1 MRVMIDESGMRAL
14 PANRLSAPIAF
25 GLLIL
30 ALIIALETRAEPADL
45 GRIRL
50 PEGFRIEV
58 FAADVPNA
66 RSMALGDYTLFVG
79 TRTVGDVYAIPLAR
93 RGDGT
98 VMAGETHTLVSGL
111 RRPNGVAFRDGDLFV
126 AEVNRIIRFEDVEN
140 RLDSAEYSVVADD
153 FPSVRAHGWKYIAFG
168 PDDKL
173 YVPIGAPCNVCDR
186 PGFAVITRMDPDGSN
201 REVFAEGV
209 RNTVGFT
216 WHPGTGVMWFT
227 DNGRDR
233 MGDDVPS
240 CELNRAPAA
249 GIHFGF
255 PYCHGG
261 NVPDPDFSAG
271 RSCDE
276 FAAPAIRLGAHVA
289 PLGLKFYDGQMF
301 PEEYRGQLFV
311 AEHGSWNRSEPVG
324 YRITLVRF
332 ENGEAVGRETFA
344 DGWLQDGESWGRPVD
359 VLVLADDS
367 LLVSDDKAG
376 RIYRIVYSGDS
387 QVSPS

>member
-1 MRVMIDESGMRAL
+1 
-14 PANRLSAPIAF
+14 
-25 GLLIL
+25 
-30 ALIIALETRAEPADL
+30 
-45 GRIRL
+45 
-50 PEGFRIEV
+50 
-58 FAADVPNA
+58 
-66 RSMALGDYTLFVG
+66 
-79 TRTVGDVYAIPLAR
+79 
-93 RGDGT
+93 
-98 VMAGETHTLVSGL
+98 
-111 RRPNGVAFRDGDLFV
+111 
-126 AEVNRIIRFEDVEN
+126 
-140 RLDSAEYSVVADD
+140 
-153 FPSVRAHGWKYIAFG
+153 
-168 PDDKL
+168 
-173 YVPIGAPCNVCDR
+173 
-186 PGFAVITRMDPDGSN
+186 MDPDGSN

-332 ENGEAVGRETFA
+332 ENGQAVGRETFA

>member
-1 MRVMIDESGMRAL
+1 MIGDSGIRAL
-14 PANRLSAPIAF
+14 PVDRLSAPIAC
-25 GLLIL
+25 GILIL
-30 ALIIALETRAEPADL
+30 GSIIAMVARAEPADL
-45 GRIRL
+45 GRISL

-66 RSMALGDYTLFVG
+66 RSMVLGERTLFIG

-93 RGDGT
+93 RADGT
-98 VMAGETHTLVSGL
+98 VMAGQAHTLASGL

-126 AEVNRIIRFEDVEN
+126 AEVNRILRFEDVEN
-140 RLDSAEYSVVADD
+140 RLDSAEFSVVTDD
-153 FPSVRAHGWKYIAFG
+153 FPSARAHGWKYIAFG

-186 PGFAVITRMDPDGSN
+186 PGFGVITRMDPDGTN
-201 REVFAEGV
+201 HEVFAEGV

-216 WHPGTGVMWFT
+216 WHPDTGVMWFT

-249 GIHFGF
+249 GMHFGF

-261 NVPDPDFSAG
+261 NVLDPDFSAG

-289 PLGLKFYDGQMF
+289 PLGLKFYNGQMF

-332 ENGEAVGRETFA
+332 ENGQAVGRETFA

-387 QVSPS
+387 QGSPS